1 MRSVMDRGERGRA
14 RDRRSARRAGGTWE
28 GSRGCGRQF
37 VQGGRP
43 CRRRR
48 GPRREAGCSNHGRPR
63 VGHDDGRLVSAQAGR
78 QRRLNIGSVQ
88 YGRQAE
94 SRRRTEGE
102 AMNKKPAPSP
112 AERMDDAEFE
122 RLRVW
127 NIRYGEW
134 SAPGEISL
142 ALDAL
147 IAEARRA
154 RASDAALRAALK
166 KAEEENE
173 RLLKRFR
180 EECDCVRLEQQRDT
194 AEARVAELEK
204 ALRELHGRTG
214 LCHGAIM
221 GFGCSG
227 NYDGTVVHSPKCATV
242 AALNAKP

>member
-78 QRRLNIGSVQ
+78 QRRLHIGSVQ

-166 KAEEENE
+166 AKDDAMESMISEAVREEERQWEEKLKKAEEASDDPPWVSLAYHETALKKAEEE
-173 RLLKRFR
+173 RGCPHCKCSCVACGPCG
-180 EECDCVRLEQQRDT
+180 EEE
-194 AEARVAELEK
+194 
-204 ALRELHGRTG
+204 
-214 LCHGAIM
+214 
-221 GFGCSG
+221 
-227 NYDGTVVHSPKCATV
+227 
-242 AALNAKP
+242 AKP